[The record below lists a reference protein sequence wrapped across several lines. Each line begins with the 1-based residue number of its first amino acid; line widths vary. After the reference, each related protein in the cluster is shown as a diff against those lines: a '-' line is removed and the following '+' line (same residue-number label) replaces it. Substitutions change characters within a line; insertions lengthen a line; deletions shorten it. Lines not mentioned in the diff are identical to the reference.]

1 MQRGEVEMELSS
13 MMGQQLAAL
22 RQTVS
27 LSVLKMGQANGAA
40 QATVML
46 NDFVKAQES
55 AQAAPHPT
63 LGKVVDLRG

>member
-1 MQRGEVEMELSS
+1 MELNS

-27 LSVLKMGQANGAA
+27 LSVMNMAQTTGAA

-46 NDFVKAQES
+46 NDFSKAQETAKS
-55 AQAAPHPT
+55 APHPT
-63 LGKVVDLRG
+63 LGKIVDLRG